1 MNVRNAAPG
10 RWPGEQSRPYS
21 TVGVGQMVGAGTKSE
36 KCKCEP
42 LWLHIRVPCHQPSG
56 PGILGM
62 NRAPGWTFLEDS
74 QKCSGSPPAHPPPKL
89 KLTSPLNPGLA
100 GTPKPCNP
108 SMVGKLTDKR
118 YLGDLN
124 PTGSLTFPR
133 HRAAWGLTVSLKPP
147 ALCGIISAEQVTPNY
162 SKRD

>member
-1 MNVRNAAPG
+1 MAPHQGTMPSALRSRNSG
-10 RWPGEQSRPYS
+10 DEQ
-21 TVGVGQMVGAGTKSE
+21 
-36 KCKCEP
+36 
-42 LWLHIRVPCHQPSG
+42 G
-56 PGILGM
+56 PRL
-62 NRAPGWTFLEDS
+62 TFLEDS
-74 QKCSGSPPAHPPPKL
+74 QEYSGSPPPHPPPKL

-108 SMVGKLTDKR
+108 SMVGKLADKR

-147 ALCGIISAEQVTPNY
+147 ALRGIVNAEQVTPNY